1 MFEVTEILYK
11 ANKEM
16 FIVFIIH
23 TVFYVSECH
32 KELYNQARDHRI
44 WIVGQDGLS
53 EWLFSPSDFDVCRG

>member
-16 FIVFIIH
+16 FIVLVRH
-23 TVFYVSECH
+23 TVFYVSEWY

-44 WIVGQDGLS
+44 
-53 EWLFSPSDFDVCRG
+53 

>member
-44 WIVGQDGLS
+44 
-53 EWLFSPSDFDVCRG
+53 